1 MSPHGRPKGELPHGG
16 TARSAKGAP
25 LSVAAATTPCLS
37 QRDFAQA
44 LLDAQQPCPA
54 GLRSWNGSDP
64 AARFAIHRNNAVSSL
79 VEALADTFPVTRQLV
94 GEAFFAAMAGLFVMH
109 SPPRSPLLTLY
120 GDGLPAFVERF
131 EPAQRLP
138 YLADVARL
146 EVLRVRAFH
155 AADAAVLSADDI
167 ARHLLDPQALPGAR
181 VEFHPSAAILTSRFA
196 IVALWAVH
204 QGLGEI
210 AEVDPTQPQS
220 ALVLR
225 QQDDAAIIA
234 IERGSAIFFERL
246 LAGTTL
252 AEASAAAAASDA
264 GFDLATSLGVL
275 IRHGALSAWHSSRS
289 RAP

>member
-1 MSPHGRPKGELPHGG
+1 MVA
-16 TARSAKGAP
+16 TAAP
-25 LSVAAATTPCLS
+25 SCLS
-37 QRDFAQA
+37 QSDFAHA

-64 AARFAIHRNNAVSSL
+64 AARFAVYRNNVVSSL

-94 GEAFFAAMAGLFVMH
+94 GEAFFAAMAGVFVRH

-120 GDGLPAFVERF
+120 GDHFPAFVESF

-155 AADAAVLSADDI
+155 AADATVLSADTI
-167 ARHLLDPQALPGAR
+167 ARQLTDPQALPGAR
-181 VEFHPSAAILTSRFA
+181 VEFHPSAAILTSCFA
-196 IVALWAVH
+196 IVALWAAH
-204 QGLGEI
+204 QGVGEI
-210 AEVDPTQPQS
+210 ANVDPTQPQS

-225 QQDDAAIIA
+225 QQDDAVIIA
-234 IERGSAIFFERL
+234 IERGSALFFARL
-246 LAGTTL
+246 LVGATL
-252 AEASAAAAASDA
+252 GEASVASATSDT
-264 GFDLATSLGVL
+264 GFDLAASLGVL

-289 RAP
+289 RTP